1 MVLQNDPVP
10 AVVFDMK
17 KLAGMKDT
25 YRIRIGDIRVIYEV
39 DWEVR
44 EVRVLVVAQRESA
57 YE

>member
-1 MVLQNDPVP
+1 V
-10 AVVFDMK
+10 K

-39 DWEVR
+39 DWEVK
-44 EVRVLVVAQRESA
+44 EVRVLVVVQRESA

>member
-1 MVLQNDPVP
+1 V
-10 AVVFDMK
+10 K

-39 DWEVR
+39 DWEVK

>member
-1 MVLQNDPVP
+1 V
-10 AVVFDMK
+10 K

-39 DWEVR
+39 DWDVK